1 MSRSRGGQLDPRL
14 IHEAKAARPAI
25 ALAVMGGAAQTVT
38 LVVQAS
44 ILARIVDR
52 VFLEHAGLGQVEG
65 ALIGLAAAVV
75 ARALL
80 VYSGEVAAQIA
91 ASKVKGELRV
101 RLLTRT
107 INEMPVWLAGEQT
120 GEIASLATRGLDAL
134 DDYFGRYLP
143 QLVLAVVAPVVII
156 GWVLWQDW
164 LSALILAVTLGLIP
178 VFMVLL
184 GQEAEARMA
193 RQWHQVGRLSGHF
206 LDMVQGLATLRLFGR
221 VGDELDSVAE
231 VTDRLRQ
238 ATMDTL
244 RYAFLSSLV
253 LELLSS
259 LSTALVALVLGLRLI
274 SGHMTLAPALA
285 ILLLT
290 PEVYLPLRRASAQFH
305 AAAEGVGASRQVLDA
320 ISTPQDRLLPNP
332 PLTSPEPLRRGQ
344 ASPYASPYASPES
357 RGMEEARAEPPRVRI
372 ESLRFTWP
380 GREEPALDNLDLDVW
395 PGEHLALV
403 GASGSGKSTL
413 GAILLGFV
421 QPSAGRIQV
430 DGTDLGRIDLASWRQ
445 RVSWLP
451 QKPTLFRGSIRDNIL
466 LGFPQA
472 TGQEMDA
479 ALHASGAEELLG
491 GLPDGMSTLLDEGGW
506 ALSAGQRQRLA
517 LARALIRPA
526 DLYVLDEPTAH
537 LDPELEQQVASSI
550 WSHLTGR
557 AVLVTTHRV
566 ALLDGA
572 DRVME
577 ISQGRLAAQ
586 RGPAT
591 PGSWPP

>member
-38 LVVQAS
+38 LVVQAA

-332 PLTSPEPLRRGQ
+332 PLTSSEPLRRGQ
-344 ASPYASPYASPES
+344 ASPYASPCASPES

-395 PGEHLALV
+395 PDEHLALV

-413 GAILLGFV
+413 GALLLGFV

-491 GLPDGMSTLLDEGGW
+491 GLPGGLSTLLDEGGW

-537 LDPELEQQVASSI
+537 LDPELEQQVASRI